1 MSWTRQVIAALVALT
16 ATLLGFS
23 GMLVDERVAATLV
36 AFGLLVALGLGGRPA
51 RRLRGNP

>member
-1 MSWTRQVIAALVALT
+1 MSWTRQVIAALVALA